1 MKILRPESEAELAG
15 IVRDAR
21 GPLAVRGG
29 GTRPLGRTVEGQ
41 ALSVSGLSG
50 IELYEPGALTLVV
63 RAGTAVSEVDAVLAA
78 EGQRLAFEPM
88 DHRGLLGTTGTPTIG
103 GAIAANVSGPRRI
116 QVGAARDFLLG
127 VRFVDGRGETIRN
140 GGRVMKNVTG
150 YDLVKLMA
158 GSLGTLGVLTELAL
172 KVLPASR
179 AAAVLLCEGLGDTA
193 AVAALCRA
201 LGSPFEVSGAAHLQK
216 GMDGAPVT
224 MIRLE
229 GTEASVAYR
238 AGELRKL
245 LAKHGAF
252 TTETDPERTAA
263 GWRYIRDVEPFH
275 GRAGDVWR
283 LSVKPTDAPG
293 IVAGIE
299 GAEAVYDWGGG
310 LVWLL
315 VPGGTRGAGIWRAVA
330 AAGGHATLVR
340 GDRSGGTFQPLAPAV
355 AALQAGL
362 KQRFDPRGVLN
373 PGLMDQGEAA

>member
-1 MKILRPESEAELAG
+1 MNVLIPETEADLAG
-15 IVRDAR
+15 IVKDAR
-21 GPLAVRGG
+21 APLGIRGG
-29 GTRPLGRTVEGQ
+29 GTRPLGRPVDGEV
-41 ALSVSGLSG
+41 LSVSGLSG
-50 IELYEPGALTLVV
+50 VELYEPGALTLVV
-63 RAGTAVSEVDAVLAA
+63 RAGTPVSDVDAVLAE

-88 DHRGLLGTTGTPTIG
+88 DHRGLLDTTGTPTIG
-103 GAIAANVSGPRRI
+103 GVIAANVSGPRRI

-127 VRFVDGRGETIRN
+127 VRLVDGRGQVIRN

-158 GSLGTLGVLTELAL
+158 GSYGTLGVLTELAL

-179 AAAVLLCEGLGDTA
+179 ASATLQCTGLDDTA

-201 LGSPFEVSGAAHLQK
+201 LGSPFEISGAAHLQS
-216 GMDGAPVT
+216 GPDGDPFT

-245 LAKHGAF
+245 LTPHGDF
-252 TTETDPERTAA
+252 TVETDPERTAA
-263 GWRYIRDVEPFH
+263 DWQRIRDVAPFH
-275 GRAGDVWR
+275 DRAGDVWR
-283 LSVKPTDAPG
+283 LSLKPTDAPG

-315 VPGGTRGAGIWRAVA
+315 VPEGTQGGGIWRAVA
-330 AAGGHATLVR
+330 RAGGHATLIR
-340 GDRSGGTFQPLAPAV
+340 GDRSGGAFQPLAPAV
-355 AALQAGL
+355 AALQDGL
-362 KQRFDPRGVLN
+362 KQRFDPRGILN
-373 PGLMDQGEAA
+373 PGLMDQGAAA